1 MTRPIKRSSTS
12 STTSMPSLAG
22 VCPNGNVDTIAI
34 TGQPVT
40 SAYVALPHLPPD
52 VPGDLALVWD
62 HHQGWAVT
70 IEPDTHRP
78 PLPTTAT
85 TCCSPQRR
93 WWPSSTTSSTITHGR
108 RCQPHPGSNAHSTS
122 MG

>member
-70 IEPDTHRP
+70 IEPRYP
-78 PLPTTAT
+78 PPAV
-85 TCCSPQRR
+85 
-93 WWPSSTTSSTITHGR
+93 
-108 RCQPHPGSNAHSTS
+108 AYHSDNVLLAPAEVVAFVHNLLDDHS
-122 MG
+122 RA